1 VVVGGLMV
9 DGPASATFACGCT
22 GASSSSSSSSS
33 SGTMVGPPPEKNPA
47 GRIELLTTS
56 SVLGL
61 FELLPVSSA
70 GLFDFVELCDCF
82 SLVTDA
88 RCCFVR
94 RWASH
99 CFTTSSACI
108 EFG

>member
-1 VVVGGLMV
+1 VGGLTV
-9 DGPASATFACGCT
+9 DGPASAALACGCC
-22 GASSSSSSSSS
+22 SSSPSSSSS
-33 SGTMVGPPPEKNPA
+33 SGTIVGPPPEKNPA

-61 FELLPVSSA
+61 FELDPVSSA

-82 SLVTDA
+82 SRATDP

-94 RWASH
+94 R
-99 CFTTSSACI
+99 
-108 EFG
+108 

>member
-9 DGPASATFACGCT
+9 DGPASAGFTCACA

-33 SGTMVGPPPEKNPA
+33 GTIVGPPPEKNPA

-61 FELLPVSSA
+61 FELDPVSSA
-70 GLFDFVELCDCF
+70 GLFDFVELCD
-82 SLVTDA
+82 
-88 RCCFVR
+88 
-94 RWASH
+94 
-99 CFTTSSACI
+99 
-108 EFG
+108 

>member
-1 VVVGGLMV
+1 MGVGLV
-9 DGPASATFACGCT
+9 IDGPASEAFVGACT
-22 GASSSSSSSSS
+22 GGSSSSSSSSS

-61 FELLPVSSA
+61 FELDPVSSA
-70 GLFDFVELCDCF
+70 GLFDFVKLCDCF

-94 RWASH
+94 R
-99 CFTTSSACI
+99 
-108 EFG
+108 